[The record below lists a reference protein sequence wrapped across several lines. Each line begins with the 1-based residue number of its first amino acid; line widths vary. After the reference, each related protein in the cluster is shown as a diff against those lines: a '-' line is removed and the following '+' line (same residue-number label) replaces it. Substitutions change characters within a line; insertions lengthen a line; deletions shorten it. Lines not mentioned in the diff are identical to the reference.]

1 MEPKKHIFLMYC
13 SASPDGRDYRKW
25 SVEELEPLVVFDEGA
40 RKDSF
45 FPSFLLLGIKSGRD
59 KSLIPGFGE
68 PGAREDWLAWL
79 DDLFLAEHNL
89 EALARAVAETGVP
102 TIDIWVSVPYPDP
115 AQKTFG
121 YLSDRK
127 INFSSNKDRATAV
140 KWWINRFLA
149 RWYARIKNK
158 GLDRYLSL
166 QGFYW
171 GRESMTLKDRL
182 LLPGLISH
190 IHSLGLRTLWI
201 PYYAVTP
208 FLNLTNPGF
217 DITIIQP
224 SYLQNPQLTWRRL
237 SAAAERASKY
247 GAGIEIELDTSSL
260 YSGAPQNIAALDYLN
275 RGLPQY
281 DGYMTSSYVA
291 YYTGYKTVPELY
303 KQKNPLYSHLYH
315 FVKGTLNK
323 IDYPGIGY

>member
-1 MEPKKHIFLMYC
+1 MEPKKHIFLMFC
-13 SASPDGRDYRKW
+13 GASPDGHEYRKW
-25 SVEELEPLVVFDEGA
+25 SAGELEPLVAFGENTH
-40 RKDSF
+40 KDSF
-45 FPSFLLLGIKSGRD
+45 FQSFLLLGIKSGSG
-59 KSLIPGFGE
+59 KTLIPGFGD
-68 PGAREDWLAWL
+68 PGTKKDWLAWL
-79 DDLFLAEHNL
+79 DDLFLADNNL
-89 EALARAVAETGVP
+89 EALAQVIAETGVP
-102 TIDIWVSVPYPDP
+102 AIDIWVSVPYPEP
-115 AQKTFG
+115 GQKNFG

-149 RWYARIKNK
+149 RWYARIKSRD
-158 GLDRYLSL
+158 LDRHLSL
-166 QGFYW
+166 KGFYW
-171 GRESMTLKDRL
+171 GRESMTPKDRF

-190 IHSLGLRTLWI
+190 IHSLGFRSLWI

-237 SAAAERASKY
+237 SAAAERAGKY
-247 GAGIEIELDTSSL
+247 GAGIEIEFDTAAL
-260 YSGAPQNIAALDYLN
+260 YTGAQQHISALDYLN

-281 DGYMTSSYVA
+281 DGYMTSGYVA

-303 KQKNPLYSHLYH
+303 KQKKPLYNQLYH

-323 IDYPGIGY
+323 IDYPGIEY